1 MNIIY
6 GSIVTPVYEELLF
19 RGYIWNRFSKV
30 MTSKLHICVWNIALF
45 TIWHFLYIVP
55 NMISGNWDV
64 LQLLKLAAGIGY
76 GTVLGLIR
84 LRTENCWATILA
96 HGIMNFFMI

>member
-19 RGYIWNRFSKV
+19 RGCIWNRFSKV

-45 TIWHFLYIVP
+45 TIWHLFYIIP
-55 NMISGNWDV
+55 DMISGNWDV
-64 LQLLKLAAGIGY
+64 LPP
-76 GTVLGLIR
+76 
-84 LRTENCWATILA
+84 
-96 HGIMNFFMI
+96 